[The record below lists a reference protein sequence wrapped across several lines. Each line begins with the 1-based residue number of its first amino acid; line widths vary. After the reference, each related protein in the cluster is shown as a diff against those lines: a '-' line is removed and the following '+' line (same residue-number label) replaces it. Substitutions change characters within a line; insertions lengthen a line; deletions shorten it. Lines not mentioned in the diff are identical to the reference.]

1 MNAWTFLAMAGI
13 VTVWIVSPHV
23 GITLDYA
30 LVRAGTI
37 VFVMAPFMVV
47 MAATFLGREEGP
59 ATGG

>member
-1 MNAWTFLAMAGI
+1 MNTWTFLAMAGI
-13 VTVWIVSPHV
+13 VTVWIASPHV

-47 MAATFLGREEGP
+47 MAAAFLGREEKP